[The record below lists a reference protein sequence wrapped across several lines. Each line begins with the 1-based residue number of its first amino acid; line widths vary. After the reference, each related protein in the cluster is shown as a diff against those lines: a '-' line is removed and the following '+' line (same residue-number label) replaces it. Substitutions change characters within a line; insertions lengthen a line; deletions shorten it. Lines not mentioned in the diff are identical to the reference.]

1 MKQLIDIHSHI
12 LPGVEDVGCPTKKEA
27 RAMLKAYEALNAE
40 AVICT
45 PHFGIHGVKGA
56 NVAESYQWIQ
66 TINSPVKRYLG
77 QQILLT
83 RFTLQDARRGIA
95 KTLADSDRLFVDYE
109 LGVCYSAA
117 VDIIDGMKE
126 LAKSEYKPI
135 LVQPEKYPGLQQY
148 PELCCEIVNAGAQLQ
163 VNLRNIFS
171 DNPDIR
177 RTAQFLIDNRLA
189 AFAGSNAH
197 NTEELAL
204 VKDGIR
210 WIYDHC
216 PEKYADAIIHDHA
229 AAITG
234 NISE

>member
-12 LPGVEDVGCPTKKEA
+12 LPGVEEVGCPTKEEA
-27 RAMLKAYEALNAE
+27 LAMLKTYEAMNAE

-56 NVAESYQWIQ
+56 NVAESFQWIQ
-66 TINSPVKRYLG
+66 SINSPVKLYLG

-83 RFTLQDARRGIA
+83 RFTLKDARRGIA
-95 KTLADSDRLFVDYE
+95 KPLANSNRLFVDYE

-126 LAKSEYKPI
+126 LAKSEYQPI

-148 PELCCEIVNAGAQLQ
+148 PEICREIVNAGAQLQ
-163 VNLRNIFS
+163 VNLRNVFS
-171 DNPDIR
+171 ENPEVQ
-177 RTAQFLIDNRLA
+177 RTAKYLLDNRLA
-189 AFAGSNAH
+189 AFVGSNAH

-204 VKDGIR
+204 VKDGIS
-210 WIYDHC
+210 WVYDHC
-216 PEKYADAIIHDHA
+216 PEDYADAIVHDNA
-229 AAITG
+229 YGIIKEKA
-234 NISE
+234 

>member
-117 VDIIDGMKE
+117 VDIIDGMRE

-197 NTEELAL
+197 NAEELAL
-204 VKDGIR
+204 MKDGIR

-229 AAITG
+229 AAIIG